1 MELEEV
7 LQFLKERQNLED
19 LKAVLS
25 IYSPEVVESAY
36 KSIRRQKR
44 KQKKKKKKGTI
55 EEFMEFTLEKGY
67 EKNGYYPPIEELR
80 KIIHEHFSVPLKE
93 DGKLP
98 AHVELLI
105 ARVKNRVKVRIHR
118 RRKKKKQSLDSQ

>member
-1 MELEEV
+1 MELNDV
-7 LQFLKERQNLED
+7 LQFLQKRQKLDD

-25 IYSPEVVESAY
+25 VYPLEIIESAC

-44 KQKKKKKKGTI
+44 RQKKRKKGAI
-55 EEFMEFTLEKGY
+55 EEFLEFTLEKGY
-67 EKNGYYPPIEELR
+67 EKNGYFPPIEELR

-98 AHVELLI
+98 AHIELLI
-105 ARVKNRVKVRIHR
+105 ARVKNRIKVRLY
-118 RRKKKKQSLDSQ
+118 RKRIKQSTGNL

>member
-25 IYSPEVVESAY
+25 VYSLEIVESAC
-36 KSIRRQKR
+36 KSICRKKRRQKKR
-44 KQKKKKKKGTI
+44 KKKGTI
-55 EEFMEFTLEKGY
+55 EEFLEFTLEKGY
-67 EKNGYYPPIEELR
+67 EREGFFPAREELR

-98 AHVELLI
+98 AHIELLI
-105 ARVKNRVKVRIHR
+105 TRVKNRVKVRIHR
-118 RRKKKKQSLDSQ
+118 KKKKQNSSNP

>member
-7 LQFLKERQNLED
+7 LRFLKERQNLED

-44 KQKKKKKKGTI
+44 KQKKKKKGTI
-55 EEFMEFTLEKGY
+55 EEFLEFTLEKGY

>member
-44 KQKKKKKKGTI
+44 KQKKKKKGTI
-55 EEFMEFTLEKGY
+55 EEFLEFTLEKGY

>member
-7 LQFLKERQNLED
+7 LRFLKERQNLED

-55 EEFMEFTLEKGY
+55 EEFLEFTLEKGY
-67 EKNGYYPPIEELR
+67 EKKGYFPPMEELR

-98 AHVELLI
+98 AHIELLI
-105 ARVKNRVKVRIHR
+105 AKVKNRVKVRLYR
-118 RRKKKKQSLDSQ
+118 KRKKQNTSNL